1 MKNLKYIKLWENF
14 TQNEQVDIDVIFL
27 VNEDDYE
34 NKDTYA
40 FFPNELYTIGN
51 DDLKT
56 SYSHIGQHSS
66 CHIDYAKESRL
77 ATVEEYTPL
86 KEELE
91 SIGYVLN
98 IIDEHPIEYLEK

>member
-1 MKNLKYIKLWENF
+1 MKKLKYIKLWENY
-14 TQNEQVDIDVIFL
+14 QEEEPVDIDVIFL
-27 VNEDDYE
+27 VNENDEKFAEDVFAY
-34 NKDTYA
+34 
-40 FFPNELYTIGN
+40 FPNELYTTDN

-56 SYSHIGQHSS
+56 CYVHVGQHSA
-66 CHIDYAKESRL
+66 CHINYASESRL

-98 IIDEHPIEYLEK
+98 IIEAL